1 MQPRAVR
8 FSVPEDDYHADKLPE
23 PIGGVP
29 SLSNSLAKVLLDRSP
44 AHAYSAHPR
53 LGGAGREWPAA
64 TLATF
69 DRGKLAHKLLLGKG
83 AEIVVVDAED
93 WKTKAAR
100 EARDQA
106 RAAGKIPALRA
117 PYDEA
122 VKAAPII
129 CDKLA
134 ACGVVLDGESEVQVA
149 WHERIA
155 DPVLCRGMLDHLV
168 FDARKRTATVYDLK
182 TTADAKPESVSRS
195 VVRYGYDTQRAAY
208 SHAIEYLLGLEPAK
222 IDFVFI
228 FAETAPPYAVL
239 PGRLDATLHAR
250 GEERWSQAV
259 DVWADCLRTGVWP
272 EYARSI
278 VEIEAPPWMSG
289 DIQIGFEE

>member
-1 MQPRAVR
+1 MDARATR
-8 FSVPEDDYHADKLPE
+8 FAISEDDYHADKLPE
-23 PIGGVP
+23 PLGATP
-29 SLSNSLAKVLLDRSP
+29 SLSNSLAKVLLDKSP

-53 LGGAGREWPAA
+53 LGGAGREWPASM
-64 TLATF
+64 LATF

-106 RAAGKIPALRA
+106 RAEGKIPALRA
-117 PYDEA
+117 PYEEA

-129 CDKLA
+129 RDKLA
-134 ACGVVLDGESEVQVA
+134 AMGVVLDGESEVQVA
-149 WHERIA
+149 WHERWA
-155 DPVLCRGMLDHLV
+155 DPVLCRGMLDHLRV
-168 FDARKRTATVYDLK
+168 EGRRATIYDLK
-182 TTADAKPESVSRS
+182 TTRDAKPAAVSNS

-208 SHAIEYLLGLEPAK
+208 SHAIEYLLGIEPSK

-228 FAETAPPYAVL
+228 FAEVAPPYAVL
-239 PGRLDATLHAR
+239 VGRLDATLHAR

-272 EYARSI
+272 EYAREI
-278 VEIEAPPWMSG
+278 VEIEAPPWMSA
-289 DIQIGFEE
+289 DLQIGFEEE